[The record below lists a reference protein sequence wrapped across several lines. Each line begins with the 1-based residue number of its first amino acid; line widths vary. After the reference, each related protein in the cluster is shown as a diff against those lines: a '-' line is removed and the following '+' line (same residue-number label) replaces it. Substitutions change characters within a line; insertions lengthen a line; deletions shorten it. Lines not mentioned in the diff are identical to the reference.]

1 MSIESLIERFVS
13 AQERQA
19 VALETIAAGIEPK
32 RPVGRPKKVE
42 TVEPAPQGEAPAAAA
57 PIAAS
62 PAAVSS
68 ISNSVLPDAKPAAEM
83 PVVQPNVTSTV
94 DLKAFQTLVAAACG
108 KGLSA
113 KVMPLFAQFGGDR
126 ASTVPEAN
134 RAAAYAAVEA
144 IVKEA
149 AAKAAA

>member
-1 MSIESLIERFVS
+1 MSIESLIERFVA

-42 TVEPAPQGEAPAAAA
+42 TVEPAPQAETAA
-57 PIAAS
+57 

-68 ISNSVLPDAKPAAEM
+68 VDNSILPDAKPAAEM